1 VTNKLKR
8 LLHPRSAL
16 LACAALL
23 LLCLPGF
30 VCPATAQQREISV
43 GAFVT
48 SISDV
53 TPEEGTY
60 RIAFYAWFNDP
71 AGKFDLQR
79 DLYVVARTVTL
90 SEVET
95 EPTPSGGSYT
105 FARID
110 AYVDQEYDF
119 RDFPFDRQRLVLRL
133 EAVEKVDELR
143 FVPDTE
149 DTRVSEYLRLLGW
162 TVDGIALETTQHAY
176 DTGFGYWTG
185 RDDDFSQVVLTVDLT
200 RVRSPVVIDDF
211 LGFTFAFLITSL
223 TFVVSC
229 TELGL
234 RVGMS
239 TGSLFAAVI
248 NLNRLDDAVGFKPD
262 FGLVDRLAF
271 LIFGTI
277 LTALLISLT
286 THRLSKSR
294 TPEEANRID
303 TRVGVAMLAVSLC
316 LIGWTVREAV
326 T

>member
-1 VTNKLKR
+1 M
-8 LLHPRSAL
+8 
-16 LACAALL
+16 
-23 LLCLPGF
+23 
-30 VCPATAQQREISV
+30 AQDREISV

-53 TPEEGTY
+53 NPDESTF

-71 AGKFDLQR
+71 AGKFELER
-79 DLYVVARTVTL
+79 DLYVIARTVTF

-95 EPTPSGGSYT
+95 EPAPGGGSYT
-105 FARID
+105 FARIE

-119 RDFPFDRQRLVLRL
+119 RDFPFDSQRLSLRL
-133 EAVEKVDELR
+133 EAVDKTDELR

-162 TVDGIALETTQHAY
+162 NVDGIALETTEHAY
-176 DTGFGYWTG
+176 NTGFGYWTG
-185 RDDDFSQVVLTVDLT
+185 RDDDFSQIVLSLDLT
-200 RVRSPVVIDDF
+200 RVRSPVLIDDF

-286 THRLSKSR
+286 THRLSKRRS
-294 TPEEANRID
+294 PEEANRID
-303 TRVGVAMLAVSLC
+303 TVVGLVTLGIYLSLIVA
-316 LIGWTVREAV
+316 TVYAAM

>member
-1 VTNKLKR
+1 M
-8 LLHPRSAL
+8 
-16 LACAALL
+16 
-23 LLCLPGF
+23 
-30 VCPATAQQREISV
+30 
-43 GAFVT
+43 
-48 SISDV
+48 
-53 TPEEGTY
+53 
-60 RIAFYAWFNDP
+60 
-71 AGKFDLQR
+71 
-79 DLYVVARTVTL
+79 
-90 SEVET
+90 
-95 EPTPSGGSYT
+95 
-105 FARID
+105 
-110 AYVDQEYDF
+110 DQEYDF
-119 RDFPFDRQRLVLRL
+119 RDFPFDRQRLLLRL

-143 FVPDTE
+143 FVPDTD

-286 THRLSKSR
+286 THRLSKTRS
-294 TPEEANRID
+294 PEAANRID

-316 LIGWTVREAV
+316 LIAWTVRDAV